1 MSWGKPARRRTAAA
15 PARGGAAPGKPS
27 FALRSGFVAGVFVLL
42 GMALVARAVH
52 LQVFNTDF
60 LNRQAAARHL
70 RVATLAATRGSIVDR
85 NGEPL
90 AASTPVDSVWVD
102 PPQVLEAPERI
113 PALAAALDK
122 DPQELTARLTR
133 NVGKHFLYLAR
144 HVNPAVA
151 ARVAALDIPGVQ
163 LMREY
168 RRYYPAGEVT
178 GHLLGFT
185 NVDDRGQE
193 GLELAFDNYLQGVPG
208 RKKVLRDRLGR
219 VVEDVES
226 IDLPRPGGTLVSSID
241 LRIQYLA
248 HRELKAALQ
257 QHKASSGSVVVLD
270 VTTGEVLAMV
280 NQPAYNP
287 NARGR
292 PDSQITTDALRN
304 RAVTDILE
312 PGSTLKPLIVA
323 AALESGRFRPTSRID
338 TNPGVIRVGS
348 KDIEDK
354 HNYGVMD
361 LATILAK
368 SSNVGATMVAMQLD
382 REFLWNSLARL
393 GIGRLSGSGFP
404 GESAGVLPHFQ
415 NWRPITQATVAYGYG
430 LSMTPLQLAQS
441 YAVLGGSG
449 LYRPASLVRLDK
461 PPIARRVMA
470 PETARAVVTM
480 MEQVIGPDGTGQQAA
495 VAGYRVAGKT
505 GTARK
510 LGAGGYAQDRHT
522 AVFAGLAPVTDPRF
536 AIAVIIDDP
545 RGGVYFGGQVAAPV
559 FSSVAAG
566 SLRIM
571 AIPPDAPV
579 VPDGKAPLTIAA
591 VAP

>member
-1 MSWGKPARRRTAAA
+1 
-15 PARGGAAPGKPS
+15 
-27 FALRSGFVAGVFVLL
+27 
-42 GMALVARAVH
+42 
-52 LQVFNTDF
+52 
-60 LNRQAAARHL
+60 
-70 RVATLAATRGSIVDR
+70 
-85 NGEPL
+85 
-90 AASTPVDSVWVD
+90 
-102 PPQVLEAPERI
+102 
-113 PALAAALDK
+113 
-122 DPQELTARLTR
+122 
-133 NVGKHFLYLAR
+133 
-144 HVNPAVA
+144 
-151 ARVAALDIPGVQ
+151 
-163 LMREY
+163 
-168 RRYYPAGEVT
+168 
-178 GHLLGFT
+178 
-185 NVDDRGQE
+185 
-193 GLELAFDNYLQGVPG
+193 
-208 RKKVLRDRLGR
+208 
-219 VVEDVES
+219 
-226 IDLPRPGGTLVSSID
+226 
-241 LRIQYLA
+241 
-248 HRELKAALQ
+248 
-257 QHKASSGSVVVLD
+257 
-270 VTTGEVLAMV
+270 
-280 NQPAYNP
+280 
-287 NARGR
+287 
-292 PDSQITTDALRN
+292 
-304 RAVTDILE
+304 
-312 PGSTLKPLIVA
+312 
-323 AALESGRFRPTSRID
+323 
-338 TNPGVIRVGS
+338 VIRVGT

-368 SSNVGATMVAMQLD
+368 SSNVGATMIAMQLD
-382 REFLWNSLARL
+382 REFLWNSLARI